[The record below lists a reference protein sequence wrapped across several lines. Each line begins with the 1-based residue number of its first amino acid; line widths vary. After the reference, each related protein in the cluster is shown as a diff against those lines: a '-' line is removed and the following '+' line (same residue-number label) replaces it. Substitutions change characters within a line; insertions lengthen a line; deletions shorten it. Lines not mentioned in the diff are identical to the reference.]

1 MCQLKNI
8 FFSCMYKMS
17 KISKEA
23 YKKCEIET
31 IVDEQ
36 YSWVNMRDL
45 EIESD
50 LKNWVVIF
58 DKCDP
63 KKKQKHR

>member
-31 IVDEQ
+31 IADEQ
-36 YSWVNMRDL
+36 YFWVNMRDL

-50 LKNWVVIF
+50 
-58 DKCDP
+58 
-63 KKKQKHR
+63 